1 LENADLYSPDGG
13 QIPIFLKK
21 GGAHRCV
28 LGAKIKPGNGDFDDT
43 PPALHPP
50 FYGAAGGERITA
62 RFFSFSFLTSLV
74 LLRVMLHQTTCDF
87 SAPPIA
93 AALGLGSQEGD
104 K

>member
-1 LENADLYSPDGG
+1 VIS
-13 QIPIFLKK
+13 
-21 GGAHRCV
+21 
-28 LGAKIKPGNGDFDDT
+28 KPHLPRYT
-43 PPALHPP
+43 PLFSAV
-50 FYGAAGGERITA
+50 GGERITA

>member
-28 LGAKIKPGNGDFDDT
+28 LGAKIKPGNGDFDRS

-50 FYGAAGGERITA
+50 FYGAVGGV
-62 RFFSFSFLTSLV
+62 SFACCLLFVLMDLPLAKCIRSLSMR
-74 LLRVMLHQTTCDF
+74 LRR
-87 SAPPIA
+87 
-93 AALGLGSQEGD
+93 GG
-104 K
+104 